1 MFWREFSAFLANL
14 SGMWWSHG
22 VAAGEQ
28 MKLQLWPLRMGWV
41 WELPQVLGFRGS
53 NVERTEPVPCQA
65 APGCWFRTQNLPL
78 VHTWA
83 AFTTEWEGIAAFQCH
98 PQIPHQETAPNY
110 TTGTNWILFWA
121 FQKRGQGLSSL
132 ETKLPHE
139 FPRTA
144 PWRCSAARDSCGTS
158 ENTDFTFWGFC
169 SFQLSPAFKSTYI
182 KRKLNCPLQQRA
194 NHNKAN
200 ILQQTIPLN
209 PLKIAK
215 STFQCPL
222 PIPGCQQHQC
232 HSGLLSAT
240 SCGKNRPEIFHIPAR
255 FHIPRARN
263 TSHSFPA
270 GAL

>member
-65 APGCWFRTQNLPL
+65 APGCWFRTENLPL
-78 VHTWA
+78 CTPGQLPPQSEKESLHFNAIPKFHTKKQPPIIQLALIGSFFELFRREAKAWA
-83 AFTTEWEGIAAFQCH
+83 AWKQNCPMNSPE
-98 PQIPHQETAPNY
+98 
-110 TTGTNWILFWA
+110 
-121 FQKRGQGLSSL
+121 
-132 ETKLPHE
+132 LPHGDAVL
-139 FPRTA
+139 P
-144 PWRCSAARDSCGTS
+144 CGTS

-255 FHIPRARN
+255 FHIPRASN